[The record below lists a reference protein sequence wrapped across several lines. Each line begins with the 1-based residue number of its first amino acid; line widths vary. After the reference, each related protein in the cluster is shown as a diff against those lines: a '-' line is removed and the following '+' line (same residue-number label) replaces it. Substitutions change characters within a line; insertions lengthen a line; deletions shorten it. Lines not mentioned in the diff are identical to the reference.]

1 MQTVPM
7 IDQPAVIN
15 EAAAP
20 RATRSSSAKS
30 DDRFSPVLNEARRD
44 RSDDELAGAAM
55 VAQNQDTQQQV
66 VGKKTGIGQENE
78 TQDSAKGFVATD
90 EAIAAMAIM
99 EETVVGETV
108 LATVL
113 PADAAA
119 TAAAAGELKVKT
131 IGTESAHVE
140 ETAQPQAQIV
150 AEASQRNQNPIFNR
164 NQSVAESSDLV
175 NKVEVQEVA
184 VSQMAA
190 STGEAQPL
198 QQLNVLPL
206 QKIAE
211 RGVGS
216 EKGLAK
222 GTAGSG
228 TIVTDPLFASL
239 LNKPEVGESLRQ
251 QQGQDISLVTMATS
265 SNVATGVE
273 TTSATLN
280 LNGAESDL
288 SITSFGDSIGQSE
301 SLGLNVPTS
310 QNGDGV
316 ISSATHPQMATLEAG
331 VTRGAEVVIPLRDGS
346 NVPEG
351 RVVQQTIDH
360 LTLHA
365 RGESSNVT
373 VKLHPE
379 ELGELQ
385 LRMVMEGDQLKV
397 HLQAQSQQVQ
407 EVLERNFPRLRDA
420 LQDQGI
426 TVDDF
431 QVSVDSGE
439 RGDQQSSGQHE
450 FVSDMQADHF
460 STIDHGDEAETSPPV
475 VESRIDGRSV
485 SLRV

>member
-1 MQTVPM
+1 MTRLV
-7 IDQPAVIN
+7 N

-66 VGKKTGIGQENE
+66 VGEKTGIGQENE
-78 TQDSAKGFVATD
+78 TQDNAKGFVATD

-99 EETVVGETV
+99 EEQVAGETV
-108 LATVL
+108 LAAVSPMAT
-113 PADAAA
+113 AI

-150 AEASQRNQNPIFNR
+150 AEASQRNQNLILNR
-164 NQSVAESSDLV
+164 DQPVAESSDLV
-175 NKVEVQEVA
+175 NKVEVQEIAVAPVA

-228 TIVTDPLFASL
+228 TIVTDPLFAAL

-288 SITSFGDSIGQSE
+288 FITSFGDSIGQSE
-301 SLGLNVPTS
+301 SLGLNVPTG

-365 RGESSNVT
+365 RGESSSVT

-439 RGDQQSSGQHE
+439 RGDQQSSEQHE

-460 STIDHGDEAETSPPV
+460 SSIDHGDEAETSTPV